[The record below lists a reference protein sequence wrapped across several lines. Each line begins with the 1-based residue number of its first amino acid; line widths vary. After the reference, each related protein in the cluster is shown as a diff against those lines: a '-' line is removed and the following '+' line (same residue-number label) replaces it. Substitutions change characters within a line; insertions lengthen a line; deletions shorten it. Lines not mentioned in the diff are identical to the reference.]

1 MKDMKKIIIILLLA
15 MGAMELRAQ
24 VLESREIYFKVI
36 GRFRVKDTSFII
48 INGGT
53 KLGVRK
59 GEGAYAYSV
68 YQSENG
74 KVLRG
79 NENIGYGM
87 VVNVFP
93 DSSVCKLNQVRT
105 GSLKDSIQIGDL
117 VKTTTHMPRKRYI
130 NTYFQLSALNIFFK
144 DEDGGLIYDLAF
156 LYRIDTPVVDKIIFN
171 YVKKDFAK
179 IHEKYKGNALG
190 PALLEPMTQEGRFK
204 GRIAF
209 ELMLETTP
217 EELASYMEFV
227 KDYPGKYMGAD
238 LKLAETYLTWVISGG
253 QYPPSEI
260 FRNLLKASKDPVAFR
275 QAMDRYAFSIQAES
289 MLSVFADS
297 VIESSTRGNAA
308 QLEAYMT
315 LCRDAVLAMKD
326 SSGLVYYMRA
336 VSKSAYNQH
345 DYRKAAMYTDSVI
358 YYARQKRMYVEE
370 LEAYLLKT
378 DAQVNI
384 PQMNEARNTLRQ
396 MEDRIRA
403 YKGKLDTETEHNLI
417 QLRYQYDGWVNY
429 SDKNYGRAIEMYKIA
444 ADLNNKGVK
453 TYSSRT
459 NNALIFK
466 NLGLIY
472 KDQGKNRDA
481 ISNFQAAAAI
491 YDSINYMSDKAWVW
505 NEIGAAHYNLG
516 NYKEAMDWF
525 DRAGVINRGLENYD
539 NIGYGLSMTAN
550 CYSNLGKIDSAI
562 LLHKLAIETR
572 REVNPL
578 GAAYSWDQLGE
589 LYKSNAYKK
598 AALDAYDSSRQIYRQ
613 RKDTVNLSDN
623 YLNVG
628 LVHHGDE
635 NYRKA
640 IQYYDTAAALSR
652 QTSAAALYDMALA
665 WGQLQKKQGI
675 AYYERAEK
683 VSDSLKDLSLQFKSL
698 TYMAQD
704 LYQLNDPRKGDAAYA
719 RMERL
724 MKEIGS
730 PARQAMLYEVRASK
744 YLKNGKLDSAYLMY
758 DASRKI
764 KDTVSRVDA
773 IYAMLNMSDILI
785 QKGKF
790 DEALGWQQKALTYA
804 REMNTPFGRGVT
816 FHNLG
821 FLYGEMGQLEK
832 AMEAMDSALYI
843 FNKSGN
849 SLREASARIQKGMIY
864 KDKGDYKTGLEMIMY
879 ADSVYL
885 AEGALDNRRA
895 TVNNAGVV
903 YFNQAD
909 YAKAIEYFTSAEQF
923 FSKDDLDEYI
933 LLNRGNIAECYYHQ
947 KKYNEATNILE
958 AYYPRA
964 VKMGFIRIAMG
975 MANIQAKIAFEQ
987 GQMDKAMKYATEAY
1001 QFSSSA
1007 GAADQQMDAMVMQG
1021 KVLAAKG
1028 NVDKAIP
1035 LIRAAVAKGNS
1046 LGLKTVQWIPLY
1058 ELGILHYQQKRY
1070 DSAIHYLGAAVDI
1083 VEQNA
1088 GNVFGGEEARKL
1100 FASDA
1105 RKVDLYNK
1113 IIASYVAMKDPKK
1126 ASEYALRNAITAI
1139 NSKYGQ
1145 DLGFADSTLKA
1156 DLATAEEFKRSIE
1169 AVDASMAK
1177 ADTKEKKDALQKT
1190 RTILEEG
1197 YQNFI
1202 DERKEKYKDFEK
1214 FMRGNV
1220 NPEDFSNYK
1229 GGLPEDLAVISYV
1242 VNENQLYKFI
1252 VTNSTLEIVTTEL
1265 DKDINVM
1272 VNEFIASLITPDS
1285 ASGTGSLKVRAEFA
1299 NQEAVAAKPF
1309 RETSEAL
1316 YHVLMDDVLPVV
1328 GDKKKLCIIPSGKLS
1343 NIPYQCL
1350 GKMEGKKFR
1359 FLMEDYRVF
1368 YTNRMDMFR
1377 TKGETDR
1384 NISDMAAFGNPDKSL
1399 MFAGKEVLD
1408 IQKIT
1413 KSRQVLTEDKATEQE
1428 ARTALGQRKYV
1439 HFATHGTL
1447 DYVKPKQSY
1456 LTFSASPGVGDDGR
1470 LTIAEID
1477 SLKAPGQYAE
1487 LVTLSA
1493 CETARPLAISEDWY
1507 VSPANSFLRKK
1518 FKTVV
1523 ASLWQVNDEATGI
1536 LMTEFYKNLE
1546 KMDKVDA
1553 LRLAQQKLS
1562 NNPKYLHPY
1571 YWGGFVLYGDWR

>member
-15 MGAMELRAQ
+15 MGFTELQAQ
-24 VLESREIYFKVI
+24 VLESRVIYFKVI
-36 GRFRVKDTSFII
+36 GGFRVGDTSYII
-48 INGGT
+48 INGGA

-68 YQSENG
+68 YQAVDD
-74 KVLRG
+74 KKIRG

-93 DSSVCKLNQVRT
+93 DSAVCRINQVRT

-117 VKTTTHMPRKRYI
+117 VKTTTQMPRKKYI
-130 NTYFQLSALNIFFK
+130 NTYFQLATLNIFFQ
-144 DEDGGLIYDLAF
+144 DEDGGLIYDLGF
-156 LYRIDTPVVDKIIFN
+156 LYRVDTPVVDKIIFN
-171 YVKKDFAK
+171 YVKKNFAK
-179 IHEKYKGNALG
+179 IHEKYKGNDLG
-190 PALLEPMTQEGRFK
+190 SSLLDPMTNEGRFK
-204 GRIAF
+204 GRVAYS
-209 ELMLETTP
+209 LLLETTQ
-217 EELASYMEFV
+217 EELNSYMEFAR
-227 KDYPGKYMGAD
+227 DYPGTYMGND
-238 LKLAETYLTWVISGG
+238 LKLAQSYLNWAISGG
-253 QYPPSEI
+253 HYSPTEI
-260 FRNLLKASKDPVAFR
+260 FRNLLQAGQDPVAFR
-275 QAMDRYAFSIQAES
+275 QGIERYASSIREES

-297 VIESSTRGNAA
+297 VIEASTRGSKA
-308 QLEAYMT
+308 QLDAYAA
-315 LCRDAVLAMKD
+315 LCRGAVVAMND
-326 SSGLVYYMRA
+326 TSGMVYLMRA
-336 VSKSAYNQH
+336 LSKSASNDN
-345 DYRKAAMYTDSVI
+345 DYRKAGNYADSVI
-358 YYARQKRMYVEE
+358 YYARLKRMYVQE
-370 LEAYLLKT
+370 LEAYLMKT
-378 DAQVNI
+378 EAQVNI
-384 PQMNEARNTLRQ
+384 PQMDAARNTLGQ
-396 MEDRIRA
+396 MGERIKL
-403 YKGKLDTETEHNLI
+403 YKGKLSLESEHQLT

-444 ADLNNKGVK
+444 ADLNNKGAK
-453 TYSSRT
+453 TFSSRS

-472 KDQGKNRDA
+472 KDQGKNREA
-481 ISNFQAAAAI
+481 IYNFKSAAAI
-491 YDSINYMSDKAWVW
+491 YDSINQMSDKAWVW

-516 NYKEAMDWF
+516 NYSEAMEWF
-525 DRAGVINRGLENYD
+525 DRAGEINKELENED
-539 NIGYGLSMTAN
+539 NIGYGLSMKAN
-550 CYSNLGKIDSAI
+550 CYSSLGKIDSAI

-572 REVNPL
+572 REVNPI
-578 GAAYSWDQLGE
+578 GAAYSWNQLAE

-613 RKDTVNLSDN
+613 RKDTVSLSDN

-640 IQYYDTAAALSR
+640 IQYYDTAVALSR
-652 QTSAAALYDMALA
+652 QTSAAALFDLGLA

-683 VSDSLKDLSLQFKSL
+683 VSDSLKDLGLQFKSL

-704 LYQLNDPRKGDAAYA
+704 LYQLNESKKGDLAYA

-730 PARQAMLYEVRASK
+730 PARQAMLYDVRASK

-773 IYAMLNMSDILI
+773 IYAMLNMSDVLI

-804 REMNTPFGRGVT
+804 REMNTPFGMGVT

-821 FLYGEMGQLEK
+821 FLYGLMGQLDK
-832 AMEAMDSALYI
+832 AMDAMDSALYI
-843 FNKSGN
+843 FSQSGN
-849 SLREASARIQKGMIY
+849 NLRGASARIQKGMIY

-885 AEGALDNRRA
+885 AEGAMDYRN
-895 TVNNAGVV
+895 TTMNNAGVV
-903 YFNQAD
+903 YFYQAD
-909 YAKAIEYFTSAEQF
+909 YAKAIEYFTNAEQF

-933 LLNRGNIAECYYHQ
+933 LLNRGNIAECYYYQ
-947 KKYNEATNILE
+947 KKYAEALGILE
-958 AYYPRA
+958 TYYPRA
-964 VKMGFIRIAMG
+964 VQMGFIRIAMS

-1001 QFSSSA
+1001 QYSSA
-1007 GAADQQMDAMVMQG
+1007 AGSADQLMDALVMQG
-1021 KVLAAKG
+1021 KVYAAKG
-1028 NVDKAIP
+1028 KVDLAIP
-1035 LIRAAVAKGNS
+1035 LIRAAVVKGNS

-1070 DSAIHYLGAAVDI
+1070 DSAIHYLGSAVDI

-1156 DLATAEEFKRSIE
+1156 DLATAEEYKRSIE

-1265 DKDINVM
+1265 DKDINVQI
-1272 VNEFIASLITPDS
+1272 NEFIASLVTPDS

-1316 YHVLMDDVLPVV
+1316 YHVLMDDVLPIV

-1399 MFAGKEVLD
+1399 MFAGKEVLE

-1413 KSRQVLTEDKATEQE
+1413 RSRQVLTEEKATEQE

-1456 LTFSASPGVGDDGR
+1456 LTFSASPGGGDDGR